1 MVMDYTVDQFQNELN
16 SIKEKIK
23 TGNDLNDH
31 EQKIL
36 LLAQLMDEERNECNQ
51 AQRPRQS

>member
-1 MVMDYTVDQFQNELN
+1 MDYTVDQFQNELN